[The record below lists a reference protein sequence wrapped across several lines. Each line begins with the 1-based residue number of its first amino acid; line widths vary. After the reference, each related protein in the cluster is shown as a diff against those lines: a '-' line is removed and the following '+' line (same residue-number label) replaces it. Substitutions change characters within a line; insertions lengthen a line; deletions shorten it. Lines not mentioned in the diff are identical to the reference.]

1 VGRRGCA
8 VPEKQ
13 ATPACLLT
21 TTVVRADGTT
31 HVERL
36 ALALAIDCFY
46 VYPTISG
53 EPTINANLSVGF
65 RERKVAT
72 ARAARFSQVCR
83 VYAPV
88 YRQITLSALDH
99 PNRITGRKLAA
110 GRRYGVA
117 ARERSLLT
125 RSGPRAWR
133 ARPGRHHRTRRPRP
147 TRPRA
152 GGRLH
157 AALSGESCAVL
168 VSDGQHGMREAA
180 YWGARERAR
189 R

>member
-125 RSGPRAWR
+125 RLQEPALGVHVLDVTIALDDLVRLVRGQVADYT
-133 ARPGRHHRTRRPRP
+133 RH
-147 TRPRA
+147 
-152 GGRLH
+152 
-157 AALSGESCAVL
+157 
-168 VSDGQHGMREAA
+168 
-180 YWGARERAR
+180 
-189 R
+189 